1 MAQATKSTVIESPL
15 ITDINHISFSGDFSD
30 ILKTF
35 VSVSLVIK
43 DENGDKFQ
51 DVGVT
56 VEDIPGLQGILTAFQ
71 NSVLPKIVEKVEAD
85 LGVTFV

>member
-1 MAQATKSTVIESPL
+1 MGQAVKSTTLEEPTLVEV
-15 ITDINHISFSGDFSD
+15 NHITFSGDLID
-30 ILKTF
+30 VLKTI
-35 VSVSLVIK
+35 VTVSLVIK

-51 DVGVT
+51 DVGVA

-71 NSVLPKIVEKVEAD
+71 NAVLPKIVEKVEAD

>member
-1 MAQATKSTVIESPL
+1 MGQAVKSTTLEEPTLVEV
-15 ITDINHISFSGDFSD
+15 NHISFSGDLTD
-30 ILKTF
+30 VDKTF

-43 DENGDKFQ
+43 DENGDTFQ
-51 DVGVT
+51 DAGVN

-71 NSVLPKIVEKVEAD
+71 NSVLPKIIEKVEED